1 MKIYKYIFFFLYIFL
16 NSCGYPDI
24 DSVPDFN
31 NFNLT
36 KEEASDLCNMNNSDN
51 EELSKCLNEIDK

>member
-1 MKIYKYIFFFLYIFL
+1 MSRIFIIIILIL
-16 NSCGYPDI
+16 SSCGYPDI

-31 NFNLT
+31 NLNLT
-36 KEEASDLCNMNNSDN
+36 KEEARDLCNMNNSDN

>member
-1 MKIYKYIFFFLYIFL
+1 MKIYKYILLFLYIFL

-31 NFNLT
+31 NLNLT
-36 KEEASDLCNMNNSDN
+36 KEEARDLCNMNNSDN

>member
-1 MKIYKYIFFFLYIFL
+1 MKIYKYIFLFLYIFL

-31 NFNLT
+31 NLNLT
-36 KEEASDLCNMNNSDN
+36 KEEARDLCNMNNSDN